1 MRQHAYFCSLPILSR
16 ERPAGGA
23 KYSPDHVLAGD
34 EAAMNR
40 HDIRVLEIIALRGPN
55 RWSYKPCI
63 EALVDIGDLE
73 ECPSNVLPGFV
84 DRLVAWLP
92 GLNEHGCSYEEPGGF
107 VKRLEE
113 GTWPGHI
120 LEHVTLELQTRIGYP
135 AGFGRARSTATVG
148 VYHVVVRITQEDVTK
163 ACLLAA
169 RELVLAA
176 IHDDPFDVKAK
187 IRELRALADQKALG
201 PSTAMIVE
209 AARAARIPVAPLEH
223 GNLVLFGHGI
233 RQRRI
238 WTAETDSTSAIAEA
252 VAQDKDVAKELMA
265 QCGLPVPE
273 GRIVRKLDPAWEA
286 AQDLGLPVVI
296 KPAEGS
302 RGEAVS
308 LGLSTFEEF
317 AAAFAL
323 SQKVQNAVIV
333 ERHIEGNEYRLL
345 VVGNKVIA
353 ATSAVQFSVTGNGRD
368 SLATLVATALGGR
381 ESDYWTVEAMA
392 EYPTVK
398 RVVAAQQLSFDDVP
412 AAGRVVNLHRHAKLG
427 EDVLAQV
434 HPDTLEMATLAVRI
448 VGLDIGGVDIV
459 ANDISQPLK
468 AQGGAIIEV
477 NAGPSLPTHL
487 REPGDKANP
496 VGTAI
501 IRHLFPEGE
510 DGRIPVIGISGC
522 SSTTSIAQLLGYLL
536 HLHGRSVGLAC
547 AAGLFLGQR
556 SIRRADSAN
565 WSGGQRVLINRTI
578 DAAVIETSPASLL
591 REGLPYDR
599 CAIGIVTSVE
609 VPSALAKHGVTE
621 TAQMRHLL
629 RTQVDLVLES
639 GVAVLN
645 ADDEITLSLAEYS
658 EGEVML
664 YGRDG
669 TTPALRAALRAGK
682 RVVYIDGSELVFA
695 HGNVAH
701 RRTLAPC
708 VNAEDCLPVAAAA
721 WAMDV
726 PFDLI
731 AGAIIGYPA
740 VLVDNAPA
748 TPKR

>member
-1 MRQHAYFCSLPILSR
+1 
-16 ERPAGGA
+16 
-23 KYSPDHVLAGD
+23 
-34 EAAMNR
+34 MNR
-40 HDIRVLEIIALRGPN
+40 HDIRILEIINLRGPN

-73 ECPSNVLPGFV
+73 ESPSNVLPGFV

-92 GLNEHGCSYEEPGGF
+92 GLHDHGCSYEEPGGF

-120 LEHVTLELQTRIGYP
+120 LEHVTLELQTRIGHP

-148 VYHVVVRITQEDVTK
+148 VYHVVVRITQEDVTR

-187 IRELRALADQKALG
+187 LRELRQLADEKALG
-201 PSTAMIVE
+201 PSTALIVQ

-223 GNLVLFGHGI
+223 GNLVLFGHSA

-252 VAQDKDVAKELMA
+252 VAQDKDVAKGLLA
-265 QCGLPVPE
+265 QCGLPVPK
-273 GRIVRKLDPAWEA
+273 GSYVRSAAAAWEL
-286 AQDLGLPVVI
+286 AQDLGLPVVV

-302 RGEAVS
+302 RGDAVS
-308 LGLSTFEEF
+308 LALSTFE
-317 AAAFAL
+317 AVATAVARA
-323 SQKVQNAVIV
+323 QKVQNAVIV
-333 ERHIEGNEYRLL
+333 ERFIEGSEFRLL

-353 ATSAVQFSVTGNGRD
+353 ATSAVAFEVIGNGTD
-368 SLATLVATALGGR
+368 TLYALAARAMGGR
-381 ESDYWTVEAMA
+381 EEDLWTVEAMA
-392 EYPTVK
+392 EYPTV
-398 RVVAAQQLSFDDVP
+398 RRAVEAQGLAFDGVP
-412 AAGRVVNLHRHAKLG
+412 AAGRVVQLHRHAKLG

-434 HPDTLEMATLAVRI
+434 HPDTLDMATLAVRI

-459 ANDISQPLK
+459 ATDISQPLK

-477 NAGPSLPTHL
+477 NAGPALPTHL
-487 REPGDKANP
+487 RAPGDNSNP
-496 VGTAI
+496 VGSAI

-510 DGRIPVIGISGC
+510 DGRIPVIGITGC
-522 SSTTSIAQLLGYLL
+522 NSTTSVAQLLGYLL

-547 AAGLFLGQR
+547 AAGLYLGQR
-556 SIRRADSAN
+556 CIRRADSAN
-565 WSGGQRVLINRTI
+565 WSGGQRVLINRTV
-578 DAAVIETSPASLL
+578 DAAVIESSPTSML

-599 CAIGIVTSVE
+599 CQVGIVTSID
-609 VPSALAKHGVTE
+609 VPPALARHGVTE
-621 TAQMRHLL
+621 LAQMRHLL

-645 ADDEITLSLAEYS
+645 ADDEPTLSLAEHAD
-658 EGEVML
+658 GEVML
-664 YGRDG
+664 YGREG

-695 HGNVAH
+695 HGNAAH

-721 WAMDV
+721 WALDV

-740 VLVDNAPA
+740 VLVDKPQA
-748 TPKR
+748 TSR